1 MRHSRIYLMKRVEEL
16 TYQVEAMRKEC
27 TNQMEALRKENAS
40 LRVQMSDMRADAD
53 RMAEETLQ
61 RLDAM
66 KKRLTASN
74 RENSY
79 LLKTNLELSK
89 KLNVKPV
96 KTKLNYEIKD

>member
-40 LRVQMSDMRADAD
+40 LRVQITDTRAGADKLISDN
-53 RMAEETLQ
+53 LQ

-74 RENSY
+74 RENNY
-79 LLKTNLELSK
+79 LLKTNLELAK
-89 KLNVKPV
+89 KLNEKPI
-96 KTKLNYEIKD
+96 KTRLTNDKE

>member
-1 MRHSRIYLMKRVEEL
+1 MRHSRLYLMKRVEEL

-40 LRVQMSDMRADAD
+40 LRVQITDTRAGADKLISDN
-53 RMAEETLQ
+53 LQ

-66 KKRLTASN
+66 KKRLTAAN
-74 RENSY
+74 RENNY

-89 KLNVKPV
+89 KLNTKPTQTRLTHD
-96 KTKLNYEIKD
+96 KE

>member
-1 MRHSRIYLMKRVEEL
+1 MRHTRLYLMKRVEEL
-16 TYQVEAMRKEC
+16 TYQVEG
-27 TNQMEALRKENAS
+27 LRKENAE
-40 LRVQMSDMRADAD
+40 LRVQISEMRADAD
-53 RMAEETLQ
+53 RLAEDNLH

-74 RENSY
+74 RENNY

-96 KTKLNYEIKD
+96 KTRINYEIKE